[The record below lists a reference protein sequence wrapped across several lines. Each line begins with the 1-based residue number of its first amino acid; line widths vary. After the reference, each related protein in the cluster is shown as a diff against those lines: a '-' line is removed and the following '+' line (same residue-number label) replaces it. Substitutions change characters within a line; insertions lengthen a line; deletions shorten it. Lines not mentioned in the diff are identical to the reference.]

1 MKMVTGGNI
10 ILTLLALKFSGWIL
24 KSSGDSCQHIQK
36 WWWHVTMSPSS
47 HTKLRVQCRL
57 LGMWLPSSPTIKFF
71 QLTLSPVYT
80 IQPVVKLVWQT
91 VKCLYTRYTI
101 VYTNIQPV
109 VKPVW
114 QLVER
119 TVAVR
124 STRLWNWVSQ
134 LVTEFHNWLSEQWL
148 FVGSRP
154 SDHYFRSVCLFVC
167 LCRVFLSRLW
177 SDFD

>member
-47 HTKLRVQCRL
+47 HTKLHVHCQL

-91 VKCLYTRYTI
+91 VNVCIHDTRSC
-101 VYTNIQPV
+101 IQ
-109 VKPVW
+109 
-114 QLVER
+114 
-119 TVAVR
+119 TFN
-124 STRLWNWVSQ
+124 RLSNPFDNR
-134 LVTEFHNWLSEQWL
+134 LNEQWL

-167 LCRVFLSRLW
+167 LCRVFLIRLW